1 MSEKN
6 IQLIVGLGNP
16 GAEYEETRHNVG
28 FMALDVL
35 LEKLGGDTG
44 NTEQAAREQKPRTK
58 RSLKTRL
65 FNTGGSSAYSKMR
78 CNALTYEL
86 DFEDKRI
93 VLAKPHTFMNRS
105 GQSVKGLLK
114 HYQLELDELLVI
126 HDDLDLPAATLRV
139 KVGGGAGGHNGIR
152 SIIDSCG
159 ADFARIK
166 VGIGRP
172 PGQMPADKYVLQALR
187 SDALENLGVDARRS
201 AEIALAVLSDGLLA
215 AQNTYNGQD

>member
-44 NTEQAAREQKPRTK
+44 NTEQAARGQKPRTK

-65 FNTGGSSAYSKMR
+65 FSTGGSSAYSKMR

-93 VLAKPHTFMNRS
+93 ILAKPQTFMNRS

-166 VGIGRP
+166 VGIDRP

-187 SDALENLGVDARRS
+187 SDALEELGIDARRS

-215 AQNTYNGQD
+215 AQNTYNGQN